1 MAGGEN
7 SSARSADCG
16 CVVCE
21 DGGGGVVKGAHP
33 AGAAPER
40 DRESRS
46 DYTALSIHR

>member
-7 SSARSADCG
+7 SFARSADCG

-21 DGGGGVVKGAHP
+21 DGGGGVVQGAHP

-40 DRESRS
+40 DRDRITLHCPFIA
-46 DYTALSIHR
+46 D